1 MMETRATWEV
11 ADLEVRQQKGRP
23 RIFGRFPCNT
33 WAVLSDRG
41 AIRKE
46 SILPGAFSYTL
57 ENPLEEI
64 SLLFGHSFDK
74 PLASRLGG
82 SLTLRDTEEFLE
94 FIAEIPEGAER
105 ASHVVD
111 ALAMLGAGLIRGIS
125 PGFRVPPKD
134 VVPNAESLVPEPG
147 NPSVFIRMLKALRLF
162 ELSLVT
168 RPAYEASQAE
178 LRAMNSRHIS
188 HATAKRFLLP

>member
-1 MMETRATWEV
+1 METRTTWEV

-23 RIFGRFPCNT
+23 RIFGRFPYNT

-41 AIRKE
+41 AVRKE
-46 SILPGAFSYTL
+46 SIEPGAFSYDL
-57 ENPLEEI
+57 ENPLSEI

-82 SLTLRDTEEFLE
+82 SLTFEDSEEFLS
-94 FIAEIPEGAER
+94 FVAEIPEGAER

-134 VVPNAESLVPEPG
+134 VVPHAESLVPEPG
-147 NPSVFIRMLKALRLF
+147 NPGVFIRTLKALRLF

-168 RPAYEASQAE
+168 RPAYEASTAE
-178 LRAMNSRHIS
+178 LRALNRLYVTHS
-188 HATAKRFLLP
+188 TAKRFLLP

>member
-1 MMETRATWEV
+1 MESRAIWEV
-11 ADLEVRQQKGRP
+11 DGLEVRQQRGRP
-23 RIFGRFPCNT
+23 RIFGRFPYNA

-41 AIRKE
+41 AVRKE
-46 SILPGAFSYTL
+46 SIEPGAFSYTL
-57 ENPLEEI
+57 EDPLQEI

-82 SLTLRDTEEFLE
+82 SLTFEDSEDFLS

-111 ALAMLGAGLIRGIS
+111 ALAMLGAGLIKGIS

-134 VVPNAESLVPEPG
+134 VVPNAERLVPEPG
-147 NPSVFIRMLKALRLF
+147 NPKVFIRMLAKLVLY

-168 RPAYEASQAE
+168 RPAYESSSAE
-178 LRAMNSRHIS
+178 LRALNRFHVS
-188 HATAKRFLLP
+188 HSTAKRFLLP

>member
-1 MMETRATWEV
+1 MESRAIWEV
-11 ADLEVRQQKGRP
+11 DGLEVRQQRGRP
-23 RIFGRFPCNT
+23 RIFGRFPYNA

-41 AIRKE
+41 AVRKE
-46 SILPGAFSYTL
+46 SIEPGAFSYTL
-57 ENPLEEI
+57 DDPLQEV

-82 SLTLRDTEEFLE
+82 SLTFEDSEDFLS

-105 ASHVVD
+105 ASHIVD
-111 ALAMLGAGLIRGIS
+111 ALAMLGSGLIRGIS

-134 VVPNAESLVPEPG
+134 VVPQAERLVPEPG
-147 NPSVFIRMLKALRLF
+147 NPKVFIRTLAKLVLY

-168 RPAYEASQAE
+168 RPAYEASTAE
-178 LRAMNSRHIS
+178 LRALNRFHVS